1 MKKCT
6 GPCKQQLPATTDYFN
21 RNRSRKDGLNNI
33 CKVCSRARS
42 RQYYQEN
49 KEKHKVATSKR
60 RRRIIDEN
68 RQKLKRIL
76 ENSECTDCGIKN
88 ILVLE
93 FDHIRGKKR
102 DCVTRLLG
110 SGCSWEVILEE
121 IEKCDV
127 VCANCHRIRTY
138 SRIKTYRN
146 S

>member
-49 KEKHKVATSKR
+49 KEKHKIITGKR
-60 RRRIIDEN
+60 RRRFISEHKQ
-68 RQKLKRIL
+68 RLREIL
-76 ENSECTDCGIKN
+76 ESSKCVDCGIDN

-93 FDHIRGKKR
+93 FDHVRGEKNGN
-102 DCVTRLLG
+102 VTTMINA
-110 SGCSWEVILEE
+110 GCSWQTALEE
-121 IEKCDV
+121 IDKCEI

-138 SRIKTYRN
+138 SRMKTYRN
-146 S
+146 N